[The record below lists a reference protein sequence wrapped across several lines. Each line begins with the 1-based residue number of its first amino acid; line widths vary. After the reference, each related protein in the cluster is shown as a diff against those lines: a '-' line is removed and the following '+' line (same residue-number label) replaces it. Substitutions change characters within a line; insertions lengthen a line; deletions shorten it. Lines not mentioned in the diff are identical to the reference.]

1 MIAMAL
7 MCGPKLIIA
16 DEPTTALDVTIQIQV
31 LVLLRQLQR
40 EFNMGLIFI
49 THDLGLVARFADRVA
64 VMYAGQVVEIG
75 PVAEV
80 LRAPQHPYT
89 QGLLQ
94 SLPGPGARTAD
105 GRLGAIRGTVPSLR
119 DLDAGCGFRNRCD
132 YAQGRCADPIALR
145 PGRRLPRDPL
155 HPEPAGCAKG
165 AGMTAPDTPLIELR
179 GVECSF
185 PLGGAFSRKKGELR
199 AVRGIDLAVRP
210 GEVVGLVGESGC
222 GKTTLARIMMGLQKP
237 TSGEVLVSG
246 QPIASYG
253 RRDLARRIQPIFQDP
268 YSSLNPRWRV
278 GDILALPLQL
288 HGIGNA
294 QERHDRV
301 IEIMGQCGL
310 DRRFL
315 EAFPAQ
321 LSGGQRQRVAIARA
335 LIVQP
340 ELIICDEPTSALDVS
355 VQAQILN
362 LLQDLRE
369 RFKLTYLFISH
380 NLAVVEHIATRVCVM
395 YLGRFVEEAP
405 KEALFSA
412 PRHPYTAMLL
422 DAVLTHRSKPR
433 SALH

>member
-1 MIAMAL
+1 
-7 MCGPKLIIA
+7 
-16 DEPTTALDVTIQIQV
+16 
-31 LVLLRQLQR
+31 
-40 EFNMGLIFI
+40 
-49 THDLGLVARFADRVA
+49 
-64 VMYAGQVVEIG
+64 
-75 PVAEV
+75 
-80 LRAPQHPYT
+80 
-89 QGLLQ
+89 
-94 SLPGPGARTAD
+94 
-105 GRLGAIRGTVPSLR
+105 
-119 DLDAGCGFRNRCD
+119 
-132 YAQGRCADPIALR
+132 
-145 PGRRLPRDPL
+145 
-155 HPEPAGCAKG
+155 
-165 AGMTAPDTPLIELR
+165 
-179 GVECSF
+179 
-185 PLGGAFSRKKGELR
+185 
-199 AVRGIDLAVRP
+199 
-210 GEVVGLVGESGC
+210 VGLVGESGC

-321 LSGGQRQRVAIARA
+321 LSGGQRQRVATARA

-362 LLQDLRE
+362 LLQELRE

-422 DAVLTHRSKPR
+422 DAVLTHDPSLGLPSIELGANFPNPAAPPSGCGFHPR
-433 SALH
+433 CTRALPQCSELAPQPTRAGPGRVECHLYTPAGTAAAPHHHDIAFEQAAGP